1 MHKMSKVL
9 LRMLVSYII
18 QSQICTEKRQS
29 DARMQTFMLIQS
41 YIIKRV

>member
-18 QSQICTEKRQS
+18 QSQICSEKK
-29 DARMQTFMLIQS
+29 AC
-41 YIIKRV
+41 KKKKEKKN